1 MVQRKRVT
9 VIGAARS
16 GRAAAVLALREGA
29 SEVVLTDLR
38 EDLEPIEGV
47 HCVFGGHEDE
57 HLAADIVVVSPGVPA
72 SAPPVK
78 KAQESGALVL
88 GELAFAAS
96 FLPSETPLIA
106 ITGTNGKST
115 VTSFT
120 AQLLQASGLRTF
132 AGGNLGTPLSAA
144 VGSPYDAYVVE
155 VSSYQLELPGTFT
168 PSAAAV
174 LNLAPDHLARHKTME
189 CYAEHKCRL
198 FDHMSDCAFA
208 LLPHDAPLLRELAE
222 GRGGRRL
229 WIGAQPGVTLE
240 GEGIHIGETFVDLSG
255 LGVIGLHNRLNAGVA
270 CVLAHGAGLELE
282 RLQPEVLTG
291 LPHRMEPVQT
301 DDGLLWVN
309 DSKATNV
316 HASLATLSG
325 LDRPFI
331 VLLGGQGKT
340 GADYSTLKP
349 LLLKQR
355 VVCFGASAPEIA
367 AALNGCVMAVASGL
381 EEAVGIARKAAQRGE
396 AIVLSPACASFDEFT
411 DFEHRG
417 DTFRALARSSRWV

>member
-1 MVQRKRVT
+1 M
-9 VIGAARS
+9 
-16 GRAAAVLALREGA
+16 
-29 SEVVLTDLR
+29 VLTDLR
-38 EDLEPIEGV
+38 KDLDPVEGV

-57 HLAADIVVVSPGVPA
+57 HLAADFVVVSPGVPA

-78 KAQESGALVL
+78 KAQESGAVVL

-96 FLPSETPLIA
+96 FLPPERPLIA
-106 ITGTNGKST
+106 VTGTNGKST

-144 VGSPYDAYVVE
+144 VGGSFDAYVVE

-174 LNLAPDHLARHKTME
+174 LNLTPDHLARHGTME
-189 CYAEHKCRL
+189 CYAEHKCRV
-198 FDHMSDCAFA
+198 FDHMSEGAFA
-208 LLPHDAPLLRELAE
+208 LIPHDAPKLRAAAD

-240 GEGIHIGETFVDLSG
+240 GEGVRIGETFVDLSG
-255 LGVIGLHNRLNAGVA
+255 LQVLGRHNRLNAGVA
-270 CVLAHGAGLELE
+270 CVLAHGAGLDLSLLE
-282 RLQPEVLTG
+282 TEHLRG
-291 LPHRMEPVQT
+291 LPHRMEPVHT

-316 HASLATLSG
+316 HAVLATLSG
-325 LDRPFI
+325 LDRPVI
-331 VLLGGQGKT
+331 LLLGGQGKR
-340 GADYSTLKP
+340 GADYSVLTP
-349 LLLKQR
+349 LLLKHR
-355 VVCFGASAPEIA
+355 GVVCFGASGGEIA
-367 AALNGCVMAVASGL
+367 AALNGSVLGLASGL
-381 EEAVGIARKAAQRGE
+381 EEAVAVARKAARPGE

-417 DTFRALARSSRWV
+417 DTFRALARSYRWV